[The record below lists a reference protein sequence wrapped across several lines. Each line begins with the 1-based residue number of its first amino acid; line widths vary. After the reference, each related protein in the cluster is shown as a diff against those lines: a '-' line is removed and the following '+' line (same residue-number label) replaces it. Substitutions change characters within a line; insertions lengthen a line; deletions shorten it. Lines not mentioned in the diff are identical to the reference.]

1 MGHQEAL
8 DAGGLQRQKPA
19 TAPALPAFDIVTR
32 HLGGHVRVNLGGSVT
47 LEHMVSTLHVLGVES
62 ESWTEPGV
70 LIDLVALQTGFGRP
84 ELVRIGE
91 EIACSFAHLPRLAIL
106 VPSHRV
112 TRISERTAR
121 RSGFNLRVF
130 DLESSALAWLGEP

>member
-1 MGHQEAL
+1 MGHQGA
-8 DAGGLQRQKPA
+8 AGLGGMRLAQPVKVLA
-19 TAPALPAFDIVTR
+19 VPAFDIATR
-32 HLGGHVRVNLGGSVT
+32 HLADHVRINLSGRVS
-47 LEHMVSTLHVLGVES
+47 LEHMVSTLHVLGIKS

-70 LIDLVALQTGFGRP
+70 LFDLVTLQTDFGRR
-84 ELVRIGE
+84 ELTRIGQ
-91 EIACSFAHLPRLAIL
+91 EIAGSFAHLSKLGIL

-130 DLESSALAWLGEP
+130 DLESSALAWLCES